1 MHVWFNIM
9 MNDKPNRET
18 PGALADANGHVRFS
32 KAPQSVDDSSVHTDL
47 QLEVSTDPFKHLY
60 KKGDHSGVWSI
71 MYVFVFVMLQN
82 NGQFQY
88 REFSSAHRYPQCK
101 GNTPHMCWNSQLVLR
116 FLAVMIALLLEYSGS
131 RELLILIVST
141 VDAQLHP
148 FLDCTD
154 RTLLTV
160 SHFFFSLS
168 QASFRSHVVSF
179 ATPKDNAVTN
189 MLLGDVCYLG
199 VELQSG

>member
-1 MHVWFNIM
+1 
-9 MNDKPNRET
+9 
-18 PGALADANGHVRFS
+18 
-32 KAPQSVDDSSVHTDL
+32 
-47 QLEVSTDPFKHLY
+47 
-60 KKGDHSGVWSI
+60 

-116 FLAVMIALLLEYSGS
+116 FLAVMIALLLEYIGS
-131 RELLILIVST
+131 SELLILIVST
-141 VDAQLHP
+141 VDAPLHP

-160 SHFFFSLS
+160 SRFFLS
-168 QASFRSHVVSF
+168 RASFRSHVVSF
-179 ATPKDNAVTN
+179 ATSKDKVVTN
-189 MLLGDVCYLG
+189 MLLADVCCLG